1 MKPKSQFE
9 FVPRDTEES
18 WFLDLVDFWNVAF
31 SVEPVRHQM
40 TMQVTFENKVSSLLI
55 VLHSMTME
63 LTFGNI
69 FLLSEPLP
77 RWCVAV
83 CCSVLQCIALRWLF
97 ENILQRGGGSLRC
110 RSISDGWGHARVCH
124 HTLGRYG
131 ALSMCLC
138 VYDCTYIRRNC
149 TLLVFE

>member
-83 CCSVLQCIALRWLF
+83 CCSVLQCIAVRWLF
-97 ENILQRGGGSLRC
+97 ENILQRGGGSLSGKIFSKVN
-110 RSISDGWGHARVCH
+110 SIV
-124 HTLGRYG
+124 
-131 ALSMCLC
+131 
-138 VYDCTYIRRNC
+138 I
-149 TLLVFE
+149 